1 MDDYLRDYVGPLHE
15 TANDNAKRA
24 QARFVDETSSE
35 PRERTDNPEI
45 AALMRDILQSVPSNN
60 ERMATQVMREI
71 LEARDRAVE
80 MYFRVP
86 MVNRSQRPVLQM
98 WALSK
103 RKPMCDLASSILARL
118 ED

>member
-1 MDDYLRDYVGPLHE
+1 M
-15 TANDNAKRA
+15 
-24 QARFVDETSSE
+24 
-35 PRERTDNPEI
+35 RE
-45 AALMRDILQSVPSNN
+45 ILQSIPSNN
-60 ERMATQVMREI
+60 EVMATQVMREI
-71 LEARDRAVE
+71 LEARDRATDL
-80 MYFRVP
+80 YLKVP